1 MKDLFKN
8 YAANSNNLKWANM
21 IKREE
26 KLYSRGN
33 DIRSEFERDYTRV
46 IHSNAYRRQKHKTQ
60 VFFSPE
66 NDHICTR
73 IEHVTYVES
82 ISYTI
87 AKYLGLNVEL
97 TRAIAIAHDIGHSPF
112 GHQGEKILS
121 EISKRDL
128 GKTFWHEKNGLE
140 FVDKIEL
147 LEDKSKNMQNLNL
160 TYAVRDGIISH
171 CGEIDENKLKPRD
184 EYIDLNSYSK
194 PNQYAPYTWEGC
206 VVKIADKISYLGRDI
221 EDAITLGILDEHLDD
236 LYKILNKNK
245 SEVINNTVIINSLIY
260 DLCNNSSP
268 EKGLCFSEEIFELIK
283 EIKDFNY
290 TAIYNNEKF
299 KVYRDYVALVI
310 RSIFNTLMKT
320 YDVCNPYKSLDNI
333 DCMKEAY
340 PMLAGDFYK
349 HIKVYSNIQG
359 DNEKYKN
366 KKIYGNIET
375 KEIYAQA
382 IIDYIS
388 GMTDRYAVEIFN
400 ELLKY

>member
-290 TAIYNNEKF
+290 KYFFNKF
-299 KVYRDYVALVI
+299 EEIKIIII
-310 RSIFNTLMKT
+310 RK
-320 YDVCNPYKSLDNI
+320 K
-333 DCMKEAY
+333 KE
-340 PMLAGDFYK
+340 
-349 HIKVYSNIQG
+349 
-359 DNEKYKN
+359 
-366 KKIYGNIET
+366 
-375 KEIYAQA
+375 
-382 IIDYIS
+382 
-388 GMTDRYAVEIFN
+388 
-400 ELLKY
+400 